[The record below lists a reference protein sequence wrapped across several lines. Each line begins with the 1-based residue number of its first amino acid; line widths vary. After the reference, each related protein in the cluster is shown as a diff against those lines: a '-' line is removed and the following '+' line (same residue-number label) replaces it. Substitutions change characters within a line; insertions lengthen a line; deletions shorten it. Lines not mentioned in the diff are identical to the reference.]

1 MVKDCSSHE
10 RSVANR
16 ALRMFA
22 NIARPVSCGTNY
34 VRCSGDGC
42 QHVVVN
48 HASPAKSR
56 QCKSNGLALRRSAK
70 LTEQRRIYV
79 HSIVASW
86 VARLLAAFTTAILWI
101 PLQ

>member
-1 MVKDCSSHE
+1 MGVVKDCSGHE
-10 RSVANR
+10 QSVANR

-56 QCKSNGLALRRSAK
+56 QCKISGLALRRSAK
-70 LTEQRRIYV
+70 INRT
-79 HSIVASW
+79 
-86 VARLLAAFTTAILWI
+86 AADIRTFNCCVLGS
-101 PLQ
+101 